1 MILVL
6 KTVGKAFLVLA
17 LILLLLIAA
26 VMVFLKTWPG
36 VGRTPDAA
44 AVREYE
50 TRSPNW
56 RGGQFRN
63 ETDMGLSMGERGE
76 GSPNVRPSTAIP
88 VVKNETVPAPE
99 AGKLFVTWYG
109 HSTAQVQIGE
119 KNVLI
124 DPVLSEICSPVSF
137 VGVRRYSPLALEKE
151 NVPEIDLCFISH
163 DHYDHLD
170 RPTVMAIDGRV
181 KRYLVPLGVDVILA
195 GWGIERERISVLDWW
210 DETDVDGLK
219 CTLTPG
225 QHFSGRNPLRRN
237 ATLWGGLYFTD
248 GQYSVY
254 YTGDG
259 GYSGAFARV
268 GERLGP
274 PDLML
279 TETGQ
284 YNVAWKSVHMAPEES
299 VQAAADAGARQV
311 IPVHWG
317 AFVLADHA
325 WNDPAVRSVAAA
337 ERLGVSLAVPMIGQ
351 RVELTELPTCTDPWW
366 DNIT

>member
-1 MILVL
+1 MIVIL
-6 KTVGKAFLVLA
+6 KAVGRVILA
-17 LILLLLIAA
+17 LAGLILLLIAA
-26 VMVFLKTWPG
+26 VMIFLRTWPG
-36 VGRTPDAA
+36 VGKTPDASA
-44 AVREYE
+44 AGEYE
-50 TRSPNW
+50 ARSPNY
-56 RGGQFRN
+56 RGGQFHN
-63 ETDMGLSMGERGE
+63 ETDAGLRMGERGE
-76 GSPNVRPSTAIP
+76 ASPNVRPSGTIP
-88 VVKNETVPAPE
+88 VVKNETVPPPQ

-109 HSTAQVQIGE
+109 HSTVLVQIGE

-137 VGVRRYSPLALEKE
+137 AGVRRYSPLALDKE
-151 NVPEIDLCFISH
+151 NVPEIDLCFLSH

-181 KRYLVPLGVDVILA
+181 KRYLVPLGVDAVLT
-195 GWGIERERISVLDWW
+195 GWGIDRERISVLDWW
-210 DETDVDGLK
+210 EETDAAGLT

-225 QHFSGRNPLRRN
+225 QHFSGRDPFRRN

-259 GYSGAFARV
+259 GYSGVFARV
-268 GERLGP
+268 RERLGP

-284 YNVAWKSVHMAPEES
+284 YNVAWKSVHMLPEES
-299 VQAAADAGARQV
+299 VQAAMDAGAKQV

-317 AFVLADHA
+317 AFVLSDHA
-325 WNDPAVRSVAAA
+325 WNDPAERAVAAA
-337 ERLGVSLAVPMIGQ
+337 ERLGAALSVPMIGQ
-351 RVELTELPTCTDPWW
+351 RVELTDLPTCTVPWW
-366 DNIT
+366 RDIT